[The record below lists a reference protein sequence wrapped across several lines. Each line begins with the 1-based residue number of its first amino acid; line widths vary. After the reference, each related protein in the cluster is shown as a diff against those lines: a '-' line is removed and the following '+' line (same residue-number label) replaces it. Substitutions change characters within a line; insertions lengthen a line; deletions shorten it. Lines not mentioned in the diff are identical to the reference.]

1 MNGIGVP
8 ATSCW
13 KNLQEFII
21 NGNVELR
28 SLDGLVNITKP
39 GKVDLKPE
47 SIPEVRNNRPPTVQ
61 IYLLRD
67 I

>member
-1 MNGIGVP
+1 MVLVFLKHH
-8 ATSCW
+8 AA

-21 NGNVELR
+21 NGNVEPR
-28 SLDGLVNITKP
+28 SLDGLLNITKS

-61 IYLLRD
+61 FYLLTEF
-67 I
+67 